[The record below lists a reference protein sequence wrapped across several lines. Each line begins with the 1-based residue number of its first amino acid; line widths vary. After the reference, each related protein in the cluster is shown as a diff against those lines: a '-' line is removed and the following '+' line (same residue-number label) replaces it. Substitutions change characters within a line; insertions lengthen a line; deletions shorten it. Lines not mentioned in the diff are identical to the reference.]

1 MLKFRILLKLGT
13 YETYFSLDLEI
24 CPDNALSFCHH
35 SKVQISAYI
44 LHIRTTRLTEI
55 RWAQC
60 FAELLFSGTFFVAVS
75 RVAGHEIHRKAKKT
89 IFSREKH
96 HVSFS
101 GFFQALS
108 SRLPDPRAAGLL
120 ALGSSGLGFWTVL
133 GIWDPGALGSSVL
146 GSSVSDP
153 GILGPWDPGILR
165 SWDPGILGSWDPGVL
180 SWLVGKELPPSNT
193 QAKYTRCGGISEH
206 FDFNFVF

>member
-13 YETYFSLDLEI
+13 YETYFSLNLEI

-35 SKVQISAYI
+35 SKVQISADI

-60 FAELLFSGTFFVAVS
+60 FAELVFSGTFFVAAS

-101 GFFQALS
+101 GFFRA
-108 SRLPDPRAAGLL
+108 RLPDPRAAGLL

-133 GIWDPGALGSSVL
+133 GIWDPGALGSWVL

-153 GILGPWDPGILR
+153 GILGPWDHGILR
-165 SWDPGILGSWDPGVL
+165 SWDPGIQG
-180 SWLVGKELPPSNT
+180 T
-193 QAKYTRCGGISEH
+193 
-206 FDFNFVF
+206 